1 MTRWQPYDKS
11 RWQQDRERLR
21 LTDPEPVPPDSDCSI
36 RKTIMDVFSMMN
48 TRNRCT
54 WRQLEQEWD
63 SLVGPTIARHT
74 QPVRLDRNT
83 LLVAVDS
90 AVWLN
95 ELIRYE
101 RAPMLACLQ
110 KRFGKD
116 NIKALRF
123 QADPQAAVKHSS
135 PVMTSRPS

>member
-1 MTRWQPYDKS
+1 
-11 RWQQDRERLR
+11 
-21 LTDPEPVPPDSDCSI
+21 
-36 RKTIMDVFSMMN
+36 MMN
-48 TRNRCT
+48 AGNRCT
-54 WRQLEQEWD
+54 WRQMEQAWD

-101 RAPMLACLQ
+101 RVSMLARLQ
-110 KRFGKD
+110 ERFGKD
-116 NIKALRF
+116 NIKALQF
-123 QADPQAAVKHSS
+123 QVDPQAVLKKCS
-135 PVMTSRPS
+135 PAMATRPS